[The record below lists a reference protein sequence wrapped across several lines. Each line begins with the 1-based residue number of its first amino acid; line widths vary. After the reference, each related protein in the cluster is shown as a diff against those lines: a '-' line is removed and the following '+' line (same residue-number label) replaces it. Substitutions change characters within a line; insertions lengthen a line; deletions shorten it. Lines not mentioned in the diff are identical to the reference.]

1 MLSNTDYGKNILAR
15 VKRLSEI
22 HKQSDIKR
30 LMSTTF
36 PGTHCPLMG
45 VLMSVRQM
53 QDFCTVIV
61 GTDECTY
68 YSKMLSYMPVFKH
81 MQERIFSVVLN
92 DYDITFGSVSKVKK
106 AFADLCAEEKPKC
119 IVLVTTC
126 LLEIIGDDYETLVD
140 ELENK
145 YEVPIL
151 LVHTEHFQCK
161 DHLPGIERTLAAT
174 IKMMQKQ
181 ETKNIV
187 NILGDADIDVEKSE
201 LGCFLQNAD
210 VSIGLQLPG
219 NCNIAALKEAA
230 NARLNIVVNSTGL
243 ALAEKMQAKFA
254 LPFVY
259 FPPLGNPLDVLLA
272 YNKLEEILQTEIPQ
286 EIINNKEKCLALEA
300 QVKASLQGVSYIYG
314 NSAYPCLEV
323 NTYLASLGLVP
334 LLIQLTYWHKNNE
347 ADKKNLLRYADPY
360 ICQSANL
367 AAMEYVYQVLAP
379 QIYIGREFTDR
390 LRRRG
395 IAEIDSL
402 NNKDKLGFAGC
413 LNLLQGLLYADI
425 KNAGEVKTL

>member
-1 MLSNTDYGKNILAR
+1 MLSNADYGHNLLAR
-15 VKRLSEI
+15 IKHLSEI

-45 VLMSVRQM
+45 VLMTVRQM
-53 QDFCTVIV
+53 QDFYTVII

-68 YSKMLSYMPVFKH
+68 YSKMLAYMPVFKH
-81 MQERIFSVVLN
+81 MQDRIFSVVLN
-92 DYDITFGSVSKVKK
+92 DYDVTFGSVGKVKK
-106 AFADLCAEEKPKC
+106 AFAELFTKAKPKC
-119 IVLVTTC
+119 VVLVTTC
-126 LLEIIGDDYETLVD
+126 LLEIIGDDYESLTA
-140 ELENK
+140 EMEEK
-145 YEVPIL
+145 YQLPIL

-161 DHLPGIERTLAAT
+161 DHIPGIERTLSAT
-174 IKMMQKQ
+174 VKLMQKQ

-187 NILGDADIDVEKSE
+187 NILGSADADVEKSE
-201 LGCFLQNAD
+201 LGFFLQNAG
-210 VSIGLQLPG
+210 VNIGLQLPG
-219 NCNIAALKEAA
+219 KCSITDLKEAA
-230 NARLNIVVNSTGL
+230 NAKLNIVVSSTGI
-243 ALAEKMQAKFA
+243 ALAEKMKQKFA

-259 FPPLGNPLDVLLA
+259 FPPLGNPHDVLLA
-272 YNKLEEILQTEIPQ
+272 YIKLTKILQTKIPQ
-286 EIINNKEKCLALEA
+286 IIINNKEKCRALEV

-323 NTYLASLGLVP
+323 NAYLTSLGLIP
-334 LLIQLTYWHKNNE
+334 LLIHLTYWHKNNE
-347 ADKKNLLRYADPY
+347 VDKNKLLHYADPY

-367 AAMEYVYQVLAP
+367 AAMEYIYQVLTP

-390 LRRRG
+390 LQRRG

-413 LNLLQGLLYADI
+413 LNLLQALLQVKI
-425 KNAGEVKTL
+425 KNANEVQYL